1 MTELQQPNRRYK
13 VGRVLSDY
21 RLEDLH
27 DRLPAMWLGESGEE
41 MSLREL
47 ADKINAQLVQTAL
60 EQAGEDPLEG
70 EAENTYRLLTDDD
83 VSVGMRT
90 QQRNRLQRAGID
102 VDQLEGD
109 FVTHQAVYTYLRKA
123 LDVSKE
129 QTEDTDRLEKH
140 EERIQRLRSR
150 LDAVVDQSLAELQ
163 NAGDL
168 TAGEFET
175 IISLQVY
182 CQDCNKQY
190 ELSELFEQGGCDCE
204 DPE

>member
-21 RLEDLH
+21 GLEDLH
-27 DRLPAMWLGESGEE
+27 DRLSALWLGESGEE

-47 ADKINAQLVQTAL
+47 ADTINARLVQTAL

-102 VDQLEGD
+102 VDQLEDD

-129 QTEDTDRLEKH
+129 TEDTDRLEKH

-163 NAGDL
+163 SAGDL
-168 TAGEFET
+168 TGGEFET

-182 CQDCNKQY
+182 CQECNTQY
-190 ELSELFEQGGCDCE
+190 ELPELFEQGGCDCK
-204 DPE
+204 DSD